1 MKFYKCVGLEESRSI
16 KTRKIRKGEKMKKA
30 VMILS
35 LLAITTFVDATPLK
49 SDGWNLMSACVDIN
63 KEDINMTGITQI
75 QSQDGK
81 FIYTGE
87 FESWTNLD
95 MLQAGYGYWVQGD
108 TGTLFDSGDATTK
121 VTVPLIHTGWNL
133 VGMCQDTNATDINM
147 SAYEQIQSQDGKFI
161 FTGEYADWSNLD
173 VLDSGYGYWVNANA
187 GTTWIAKPIVT
198 LPIGY
203 TFAVI
208 NNQGEPQEATV
219 DGYRVKL
226 LANYAEVEDRQQN
239 HKGVKVQ
246 LNGGTLSELLEIQVT
261 YAGSNIIVA
270 VYNYDDELV
279 AVSELIA
286 VTADTTP
293 LQINVNLDTDGNH
306 APILNPIG
314 SQVVDSNGSDI
325 VLDLN
330 ATDADGDTLSFSVT
344 SSDVAKATVNLSGNQ
359 LTITPLVFDNSTVPI
374 TVTVSDGKAIDSET
388 FNVTLTGSSSLELPA
403 GYDYRAINNSGTE
416 VETTI
421 DINGVTYT
429 VKLYADYVESAN
441 DQANHTGIVVKVNG
455 ENAPTMQIQETYRTK
470 NIVAGIYSPAGEL
483 VAISNIVAVDASAP
497 VTILDGAVIN

>member
-1 MKFYKCVGLEESRSI
+1 
-16 KTRKIRKGEKMKKA
+16 MKKA
-30 VMILS
+30 MMILS
-35 LLAITTFVDATPLK
+35 LIIITTFTDAVPLK
-49 SDGWNLMSACVDIN
+49 SNGWNLMSVCVDIK
-63 KEDINMTGITQI
+63 KEDINMTGIKQI

-81 FIYTGE
+81 FIYTGK
-87 FESWTNLD
+87 FESWSNLN

-108 TGTLFDSGDATTK
+108 AGTLFNSGNSPTK
-121 VTVPLIHTGWNL
+121 ITVPLIHTGWNL

-147 SAYEQIQSQDGKFI
+147 SAYTQIQSQNGKFI

-173 VLDSGYGYWVNANA
+173 VLESGYGYWVNANA

-208 NNQGEPQEATV
+208 NNQGEPQETTV

-226 LANYAEVEDRQQN
+226 LANYAEVVDRQQN

-246 LNGGTLSELLEIQVT
+246 LNGGTLSELLEIQST
-261 YAGSNIIVA
+261 YIGSNIVAA

-279 AVSELIA
+279 AVSKLIA

-306 APILNPIG
+306 APILNPIS
-314 SQVVDSNGSDI
+314 SQVVDSNGSNI

-330 ATDADGDTLSFSVT
+330 ATDIDSDNLSFSAT
-344 SSDVAKATVNLSGNQ
+344 SSDISKATVNLNGNK
-359 LTITPLVFDNSTVPI
+359 LIITPLVSDNSTVSI
-374 TVTVSDGKAIDSET
+374 TVTVSDGKAIDSKT
-388 FNVTLTGSSSLELPA
+388 FDVTLTGSSPLELPM

-421 DINGVTYT
+421 DINGITYT

-455 ENAPTMQIQETYRTK
+455 K
-470 NIVAGIYSPAGEL
+470 NRHVS
-483 VAISNIVAVDASAP
+483 
-497 VTILDGAVIN
+497 